1 MTDNNNASKNNE
13 QLLREILDV
22 LTSRNS
28 NVLSA
33 LVVSDDGLS
42 VASGIPH
49 EDDDGVALI
58 TSDLIDTAK
67 DFSQRL
73 EQGRINRVLLEG
85 ERRTTIV
92 MSAGTRTVLMV
103 LIPADEKLGLITLSM
118 RQAADQ
124 IAAIFG

>member
-1 MTDNNNASKNNE
+1 MTVDNNTSKNNE
-13 QLLREILDV
+13 QLLREILEV
-22 LTSRNS
+22 LTSRNP

-49 EDDDGVALI
+49 KDDDGVAVI
-58 TSDLIDTAK
+58 TSDLVDTAK

-73 EQGRINRVLLEG
+73 EQGRVNRILLEG
-85 ERRTTIV
+85 ERRTTVV
-92 MSAGTRTVLMV
+92 MSAGTRTVLV
-103 LIPADEKLGLITLSM
+103 VSIPADEKLGLIALSM

>member
-1 MTDNNNASKNNE
+1 MTVNNDPPKNNE
-13 QLLREILDV
+13 ELLREILDV
-22 LTSRNS
+22 FTSRNP

-49 EDDDGVALI
+49 KDDDDVAVI
-58 TSDLIDTAK
+58 TSDLVDTAK

-73 EQGRINRVLLEG
+73 EQGGLNRILLEG
-85 ERRTTIV
+85 ERRTTVV
-92 MSAGTRTVLMV
+92 MSAGTRTVLV
-103 LIPADEKLGLITLSM
+103 VSIPADEKLGLIALSM

-124 IAAIFG
+124 IASIFG